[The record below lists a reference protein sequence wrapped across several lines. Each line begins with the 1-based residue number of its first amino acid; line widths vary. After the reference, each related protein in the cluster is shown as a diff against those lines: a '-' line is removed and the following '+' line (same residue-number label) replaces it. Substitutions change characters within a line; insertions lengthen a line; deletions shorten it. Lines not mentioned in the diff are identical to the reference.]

1 MTTTKPTLF
10 GSAKPRIGGN
20 KRKQSAHQTMIA
32 PSKPPKNTSTQT
44 LHDYLLQHFLLQPVS
59 IFTEAGRVQGKV
71 IEVTQENVQ
80 LDTTTGSRTIDL
92 HAIFSVAH
100 QLAPR

>member
-1 MTTTKPTLF
+1 MTATKPTLF

-20 KRKQSAHQTMIA
+20 KRKQNAYQAIVA
-32 PSKPPKNTSTQT
+32 PNKPHKSTSTQT
-44 LHDYLLQHFLLQPVS
+44 LHDYLLEHFLMQPVS
-59 IFTEAGRVQGKV
+59 IYTEAGRVQGKV

-80 LDTTTGSRTIDL
+80 LDTTTGTRRIDL